1 MAMRRANRDA
11 FQRFG
16 KRLRLRLAWP
26 FIAFGIGAAS
36 TWYYRES
43 IFMFLLVPAEGSL
56 SPFGGAPVFTGP
68 TSMMSATIS
77 LALRGGALAALPIM
91 VVGVYT
97 LVRPAVPDAR
107 HRYIIL
113 FFVATQVCFLA
124 GGGFA
129 YFVMLP
135 TGLGFLLNFGGDVAI
150 PLITINEYLD
160 LMMAMMFWLGVVFEI
175 PVVMYLL
182 AKAEIVSYRRMKNL
196 RKFVPVSAFILSAI
210 ITPTFDVFN
219 QTLVAVPIILLY
231 EVGLFSAW
239 AAHPDRGN
247 YLWFGSIA
255 RGIRWVW
262 HVVVLGARVV
272 RAVVLAP
279 YTVPRWMYRRVA
291 RATGKVI
298 KKVRR

>member
-1 MAMRRANRDA
+1 MRRANRDA

-16 KRLRLRLAWP
+16 KRLRLRLVWS

-36 TWYYRES
+36 TWYYREG
-43 IFMFLLVPAEGSL
+43 IFLFLLSPAEGSL

-68 TSMMSATIS
+68 TAMMGATIS
-77 LALRGGALAALPIM
+77 LALRGGALAAVPIM
-91 VVGVYT
+91 GVGVYT
-97 LVRPAVPDAR
+97 LVRPALPAAQ
-107 HRYIIL
+107 HRFILL
-113 FFVATQVCFLA
+113 FFSATLVCFLT
-124 GGGFA
+124 GGAFA

-135 TGLGFLLNFGGDVAI
+135 TGLGFLLNFGAGVAV

-182 AKAEIVSYRRMKNL
+182 AKADIVSYRRMKNL

-231 EVGLFSAW
+231 EVGLFCAW
-239 AAHPDRGN
+239 VTHTDRGD
-247 YLWFGSIA
+247 YLWLGSIG
-255 RGIRWVW
+255 RGIRWMWRGVVW
-262 HVVVLGARVV
+262 VARVV
-272 RAVVLAP
+272 RVVVLAP

-298 KKVRR
+298 RKVRR